1 MDKDITKEYENIE
14 VLFRNGEIIKSLKK
28 QCNLIA
34 KNNCSTDILIDY
46 RKNYMQL
53 ILLEIMG

>member
-46 RKNYMQL
+46 M
-53 ILLEIMG
+53 